1 MNKSSRR
8 GTEQW
13 RSIVAGQPASG
24 LSIAAY
30 CRKRGISQPSFF
42 IWRRRFD
49 KLTTG
54 RFDKLTT
61 GRLRQTPPFIEVKA
75 SGMEDAAGIEV
86 HLRGGRR
93 LLLRRGFDHDLLIEL
108 VRVLEGSSSGLEGV
122 A

>member
-30 CRKRGISQPSFF
+30 CRKQGISQPSFF

-54 RFDKLTT
+54 R
-61 GRLRQTPPFIEVKA
+61 LRQTPPFVEVKA
-75 SGMEDAAGIEV
+75 SEREDAGIEV

-108 VRVLEGSSSGLEGV
+108 VRVLEGSPSSLDGV